1 MGTRHRVE
9 IVVNGEL
16 RVCETA
22 GRTSLAD
29 LLRDG
34 LHLTGTHLGCE
45 HGVCGCCTVLFDG
58 EPVRSCIILAA
69 QAHGHS
75 VTTIEGVGAEGVGA
89 AGVGAAGVGAAGVGA
104 AGVGAARV
112 GAGGVGAAGVGA
124 AGVGAGGEGGVGRV
138 SGLSP
143 VQEAFCQAH
152 ALQCGYCTPGMVL
165 AVHALL
171 AANPAPSRDDIDE
184 ALGGNICRCTGYVQ
198 IREAVELAARFQGC
212 PAAGPADAGR

>member
-1 MGTRHRVE
+1 VGTRHRVE
-9 IVVNGEL
+9 VVVNGQL

-29 LLRDG
+29 LLRDD

-69 QAHGHS
+69 QADGHS
-75 VTTIEGVGAEGVGA
+75 ITTIEGVGAAGA
-89 AGVGAAGVGAAGVGA
+89 
-104 AGVGAARV
+104 
-112 GAGGVGAAGVGA
+112 
-124 AGVGAGGEGGVGRV
+124 
-138 SGLSP
+138 GLSP
-143 VQEAFCQAH
+143 VQEAFCQVH

-171 AANPAPSRDDIDE
+171 AANPAPAREDIDE

-198 IREAVELAARFQGC
+198 IREAVELAARHYASLAES
-212 PAAGPADAGR
+212 PDAGR

>member
-1 MGTRHRVE
+1 VGTRHRIEV
-9 IVVNGEL
+9 VVNGRL

-29 LLRDG
+29 LLRDD
-34 LHLTGTHLGCE
+34 LRLTGTHLGCE

-69 QAHGHS
+69 QADGHE
-75 VTTIEGVGAEGVGA
+75 VTTIEGVGEGWGAAAEAGPGAAA
-89 AGVGAAGVGAAGVGA
+89 AGVGAE
-104 AGVGAARV
+104 
-112 GAGGVGAAGVGA
+112 GAGRGA
-124 AGVGAGGEGGVGRV
+124 
-138 SGLSP
+138 GLSP

-171 AANPAPSRDDIDE
+171 AANPAPTRADIDE

-198 IREAVELAARFQGC
+198 IREAVELAVRQYC
-212 PAAGPADAGR
+212 SLAGPPDAGR